1 MLIANHPMT
10 ISVIIPIYKVE
21 LYVRKCIESILNQ
34 ENCGASIE
42 CVVVDDCTPDD
53 SMSVVH
59 SLVDEYKGTIR
70 FVFMKHDRNR
80 GLSAARNTGIEAA
93 TGDYILF
100 VDSDDWLPADALSKF
115 VNALLRYPDL
125 DMVIGNYYLRNMERL
140 FYNVEEETLLDNYQA
155 RKLLVCSGEGSW
167 SAWGRIVR
175 TEIARKYRFKEGI
188 IHEDQPWSYSLFKD
202 IEKALLIPDNTY
214 YYENNHSSSVCHTCK
229 NKENVPRHVRSVSF
243 ICNTILDAPYND
255 LFTET
260 VFFLWHWFF
269 KVYRLQYEQKLEEN
283 ECRQIRQV
291 RNRIIWTSF
300 RKGRWF
306 VALFFVFMTY
316 PPTSYLYNI
325 GLVRRK
331 YDAITENARKIAFF
345 LEKFHKRH

>member
-100 VDSDDWLPADALSKF
+100 VDSDDWLPVDALSKF
-115 VNALLRYPDL
+115 VNALQRYPDL
-125 DMVIGNYYLRNMERL
+125 DMVWGNHYCRDAEAL
-140 FYNVEEETLLDNYQA
+140 FYETNKEIFYDNYHA
-155 RKLLVCSGEGSW
+155 RKFLVFCIEGACN
-167 SAWGRIVR
+167 AWNKLVR
-175 TEIARKYRFKEGI
+175 TDIVKRNRFKEGI
-188 IHEDQPWSYSLFKD
+188 INEDQPWTYFLFKE
-202 IEKALLIPDNTY
+202 INRVLQIPDNTY
-214 YYENNHSSSVCHTCK
+214 VYENNNPTSIIHTSK
-229 NKENVPRHVRSVSF
+229 NKENIPRLVKSE
-243 ICNTILDAPYND
+243 IYTCNAILDAPYKD
-255 LFTET
+255 LFAGT
-260 VFFLWHWFF
+260 VFYFWRCYFVAF
-269 KVYRLQYEQKLEEN
+269 RLQYEYELGED
-283 ECRQIRQV
+283 ECRQLRQL
-291 RNRIIWTSF
+291 RSRILKSSIK
-300 RKGRWF
+300 KGRLF
-306 VALFFVFMTY
+306 MALFVFLLTY
-316 PPTSYLYNI
+316 PPTSYLFDIKWVRWHYNMI
-325 GLVRRK
+325 AKTGRS
-331 YDAITENARKIAFF
+331 IAFF
-345 LEKFHKRH
+345 LEKFHK